1 MSNFLRLL
9 GGAAKEVNKRK
20 DEQRERE
27 RELES
32 IEEKAERTAFWNN
45 FYDGTSTNTINLGN
59 NRFTAFKPVVGEN
72 INATDIPIIARE
84 NWVNFGQLSADEQAS
99 ILKDEEAKR
108 LLYSTVV
115 NPLILEK
122 SETDIQ
128 KSGPDKQL
136 GTRDL
141 EQLWGDRSTWTP
153 SEIEIFRDI
162 REGTGLSN
170 RIINPTMKE
179 RYGDDWDDKSN
190 TFNTDGRF
198 ANLTDTNALINKG
211 KVEQSIGTFFKGPK
225 VSENY
230 VTLGQNLFENN
241 WSNRNK
247 DDVYAAI
254 NDQLYK
260 KRISGIYEVSSETK
274 KDSKRQAEMQQ
285 AYNAEKTAFKLLSQ
299 IGILQFGSVEVD
311 ANGVPIEGTFNKGEM
326 VTGPAFSLRRTIAGM
341 FGRTGQ
347 ISQLRTELT
356 GYTNKYADSEDLRR
370 TNEFLMEATGKDI
383 RGHMSSLVDDQNE
396 YRLKED
402 GKLYTISE
410 GQERLLSEEDQTA
423 AIASL
428 QIALAFTIAIANQG
442 YEGGKA
448 VSDADFIRAFQ
459 QITGEDKEGGLFARS
474 ASLEQTAN
482 IHATLFGEIGRKA
495 FDAEVYLR
503 SLPGEEEEAAQIM
516 NRSISELASSRA
528 ASPVGNYRF
537 VDRIRNPED
546 SLKLRFLFFND
557 LAPGKTPG
565 SRIRPAYTMGLNT
578 VQGKSSEVAEGFNQI
593 RSPFFRRSITGFG
606 KDVRIGDPVPTD
618 AYEEYLELLN
628 E

>member
-9 GGAAKEVNKRK
+9 GGAAKEVNKRRE
-20 DEQRERE
+20 EQRAKAL
-27 RELES
+27 ELDSIEQKAESTAYWES
-32 IEEKAERTAFWNN
+32 I
-45 FYDGTSTNTINLGN
+45 YDGTSTNTIDLGN
-59 NRFTAFKPVVGEN
+59 NRITAFKPVVGEG
-72 INATDIPIIARE
+72 ISAGDVPIIARE

-99 ILKDEEAKR
+99 ILKDEETKK

-128 KSGPDKQL
+128 KHGEDKQL

-162 REGTGLSN
+162 RKGTGLSN

-190 TFNTDGRF
+190 TFSTNGRF
-198 ANLTDTNALINKG
+198 ANITDVNWLNSKG
-211 KVEQSIGTFFKGPK
+211 NIEQQIGTFFKGPMAK
-225 VSENY
+225 ENY
-230 VTLGQNLFENN
+230 VTLGENLFENN
-241 WSNRNK
+241 WSNQNK

-311 ANGVPIEGTFNKGEM
+311 ANGVPIEDTFNKGEM
-326 VTGPAFSLRRTIAGM
+326 VTGPAFSLRRTVAGM

-370 TNEFLMEATGKDI
+370 TNEFLIEATGRDI
-383 RGHMSSLVDDQNE
+383 RGHMSNLLDDENE
-396 YRLKED
+396 YKLDED

-410 GQERLLSEEDQTA
+410 GQERLLNEEDQTA

-459 QITGEDKEGGLFARS
+459 QITGEDREGGLFARS

-503 SLPGEEEEAAQIM
+503 SLPGEEEEAAKIM

-528 ASPVGNYRF
+528 ASTGNYRF

-557 LAPGKTPG
+557 LAPGKTAG

-578 VQGKSSEVAEGFNQI
+578 VQGKSDTVAEGFNQI
-593 RSPFFRRSITGFG
+593 RSPFFRRKYTGFG
-606 KDVRIGDPVPTD
+606 PKKIGDLVPTD
-618 AYEEYLELLN
+618 AYQEYLELLN

>member
-1 MSNFLRLL
+1 M
-9 GGAAKEVNKRK
+9 
-20 DEQRERE
+20 
-27 RELES
+27 
-32 IEEKAERTAFWNN
+32 
-45 FYDGTSTNTINLGN
+45 
-59 NRFTAFKPVVGEN
+59 
-72 INATDIPIIARE
+72 
-84 NWVNFGQLSADEQAS
+84 
-99 ILKDEEAKR
+99 
-108 LLYSTVV
+108 
-115 NPLILEK
+115 
-122 SETDIQ
+122 
-128 KSGPDKQL
+128 
-136 GTRDL
+136 
-141 EQLWGDRSTWTP
+141 WGDRSTWTP
-153 SEIEIFRDI
+153 SEIEIFREI

-170 RIINPTMKE
+170 RIVNPTMKE
-179 RYGDDWDDKSN
+179 RYGDDWDDSSN
-190 TFNTDGRF
+190 TFSTDGRY
-198 ANLTDTNALINKG
+198 ANMTDVNWLNSKG
-211 KVEQSIGTFFKGPK
+211 NIEQQIGTFFKGPRAK
-225 VSENY
+225 ENY
-230 VTLGQNLFENN
+230 VTLGENLFENN
-241 WSNRNK
+241 WSNQNK
-247 DDVYAAI
+247 DDVYDAI

-260 KRISGIYEVSSETK
+260 KRVSGIYEVSSETK
-274 KDSKRQAEMQQ
+274 KEPKRQAEMQQ

-311 ANGVPIEGTFNKGEM
+311 ANGVPIEGTFNQGEM
-326 VTGPAFSLRRTIAGM
+326 VTGPAFSLRRTVAGM

-356 GYTNKYADSEDLRR
+356 GYTNRYADSEDLRR
-370 TNEFLMEATGKDI
+370 TNEFLMETTGKDI
-383 RGHMSSLVDDQNE
+383 RGHMSSLVDDENE

-402 GKLYTISE
+402 GKLYTMSE

-528 ASPVGNYRF
+528 ASTGNYRF

-546 SLKLRFLFFND
+546 SLKLRFLFFNE
-557 LAPGKTPG
+557 LAPGKTAG
-565 SRIRPAYTMGLNT
+565 SRVRPAYTLGLNT
-578 VQGKSSEVAEGFNQI
+578 VQGKSDTVAEGFNQI
-593 RSPFFRRSITGFG
+593 RSPFFRKKKTGFG
-606 KDVRIGDPVPTD
+606 PKQFGDLVPTD
-618 AYEEYLELLN
+618 AYEEYLELLD

>member
-9 GGAAKEVNKRK
+9 GGAAKEVNKRRE
-20 DEQRERE
+20 EQRAKAL
-27 RELES
+27 ELDSIEQKAKSTAYWES
-32 IEEKAERTAFWNN
+32 I
-45 FYDGTSTNTINLGN
+45 YDGTSTNTINLGN
-59 NRFTAFKPVVGEN
+59 NRITAFKPVVGEG
-72 INATDIPIIARE
+72 ISAGDVPIIARE

-108 LLYSTVV
+108 LFYSTVV

-122 SETDIQ
+122 SETDIRRH
-128 KSGPDKQL
+128 GEDKQL

-162 REGTGLSN
+162 RKGTGLSN
-170 RIINPTMKE
+170 RIINPTMKD
-179 RYGDDWDDKSN
+179 RYGDDWDDESN
-190 TFNTDGRF
+190 TFSTNGKFKNIENTNDLISKGR
-198 ANLTDTNALINKG
+198 
-211 KVEQSIGTFFKGPK
+211 VEQSIGTFFKGPK
-225 VSENY
+225 AKENY
-230 VTLGQNLFENN
+230 VTLGENLFENN
-241 WSNRNK
+241 WSNQNK
-247 DDVYAAI
+247 DDVYEAI

-311 ANGVPIEGTFNKGEM
+311 ANGVPIEDTFNKGEM

-370 TNEFLMEATGKDI
+370 TNEFLIEATGKDI
-383 RGHMSSLVDDQNE
+383 RGHMSNLLDDENE
-396 YRLKED
+396 YKLNED

-410 GQERLLSEEDQTA
+410 GQERLLNEEDQTA

-459 QITGEDKEGGLFARS
+459 QITGEDREGGLFARS

-503 SLPGEEEEAAQIM
+503 SLPGEEEEAAKIM

-528 ASPVGNYRF
+528 ASTGNYRF

-557 LAPGKTPG
+557 LAPGKTAG

-578 VQGKSSEVAEGFNQI
+578 VQGKSDTVAEGFNQI
-593 RSPFFRRSITGFG
+593 RSPFFRKKLTDLGPKKR
-606 KDVRIGDPVPTD
+606 GDLVPTD
-618 AYEEYLELLN
+618 VYEEYLELLN

>member
-9 GGAAKEVNKRK
+9 GGAAKEVNKRRE
-20 DEQRERE
+20 EQRAKAL
-27 RELES
+27 ELQS
-32 IEEKAERTAFWNN
+32 IEQKAQSTAFWENY
-45 FYDGTSTNTINLGN
+45 FDGTSTSTFDLGN
-59 NRFTAFKPVVGEN
+59 GRSMAFKPVVGEG
-72 INATDIPIIARE
+72 ISATDVPIITRE
-84 NWVNFGQLSADEQAS
+84 KWTEFGELDADEQAA
-99 ILKDEEAKR
+99 ILNNKKAR
-108 LLYSTVV
+108 GAFYSTVV

-153 SEIEIFRDI
+153 SEIEIFREI

-170 RIINPTMKE
+170 RIVNPTMKE
-179 RYGDDWDDKSN
+179 RYGDDWDDSSN
-190 TFNTDGRF
+190 TFSTDGRY
-198 ANLTDTNALINKG
+198 ANMTDVNWLNSKG
-211 KVEQSIGTFFKGPK
+211 NIEQQIGTFFKGPRAK
-225 VSENY
+225 ENY
-230 VTLGQNLFENN
+230 VTLGENLFENN
-241 WSNRNK
+241 WSNQNK
-247 DDVYAAI
+247 DDVYDAI

-260 KRISGIYEVSSETK
+260 KRVSGIYEVSSETK
-274 KDSKRQAEMQQ
+274 KEPKRQAEMQQ

-311 ANGVPIEGTFNKGEM
+311 ANGVPIEGTFNQGEM
-326 VTGPAFSLRRTIAGM
+326 VTGPAFSLRRTVAGM

-356 GYTNKYADSEDLRR
+356 GYTNRYADSEDLRR
-370 TNEFLMEATGKDI
+370 TNEFLMETTGKDI
-383 RGHMSSLVDDQNE
+383 RGHMSSLVDDENE

-402 GKLYTISE
+402 GKLYTMSE

-528 ASPVGNYRF
+528 ASTGNYRF

-546 SLKLRFLFFND
+546 SLKLRFLFFNE
-557 LAPGKTPG
+557 LAPGKTAG
-565 SRIRPAYTMGLNT
+565 SRVRPAYTLGLNT
-578 VQGKSSEVAEGFNQI
+578 VQGKSDTVAEGFNQI
-593 RSPFFRRSITGFG
+593 RSPFFRKKKTGFG
-606 KDVRIGDPVPTD
+606 PKQFGDLVPTD
-618 AYEEYLELLN
+618 AYEEYLELLD